1 MSKRFHILIALLLP
15 IAAFGQALHNGIAL
29 PEEWPPRYPQPTVA
43 QDMPLPYI
51 ESKPA
56 VIPINTGR
64 QLFVD
69 DFLIAETTL
78 QTVCH
83 TPVFYPHNPVL
94 DADKEWE
101 KTTEGVT
108 YAAPFSDGIWYDEKI
123 GKFRMW
129 YLAGAGSIHT
139 YGNQTFYTCYAESTD
154 GIHWTKPTLD
164 IVPGTNIVDTSD
176 RDASTVWLDR
186 TEKDPGK
193 RWKFFNI
200 EKRKGDW
207 CWRAILKYSADGIH
221 WSKGVAQS
229 GDLGDRTTAFYNP
242 FTRKWV
248 LSMRGGTSVS
258 GRSRYYAENSDPEEL
273 VSTSHRTRSDYNDKH
288 VVYWFTPSD
297 KEKRNPKYPET
308 DPGIYNFDAIAYE
321 SIILGLY
328 ASWSGPEN
336 DICKRD
342 GIQKHNVICLGYS
355 RDGFHFYRPT
365 FEPFMD
371 VNEKDDDA
379 WNWGNMQSINGTP
392 LIVNDS
398 LYFYASGRHLDK
410 VYWDGHTS
418 TGLAKLRRDGFVSR
432 HAGKEEGTLTTEPL
446 TFDGKYLFVNVAV
459 ASKKSSLRIELLDKD
474 GNIIPGFAKKDCDT
488 LKGIDSTKQPVSWK
502 GQTDL
507 SALSNQTIRIK
518 FYLTNG
524 DLYAFWV
531 SPWESGE
538 SRGYTA
544 GGGPGLH
551 QSGIDKK

>member
-1 MSKRFHILIALLLP
+1 M
-15 IAAFGQALHNGIAL
+15 
-29 PEEWPPRYPQPTVA
+29 
-43 QDMPLPYI
+43 
-51 ESKPA
+51 
-56 VIPINTGR
+56 
-64 QLFVD
+64 
-69 DFLIAETTL
+69 
-78 QTVCH
+78 
-83 TPVFYPHNPVL
+83 
-94 DADKEWE
+94 
-101 KTTEGVT
+101 
-108 YAAPFSDGIWYDEKI
+108 
-123 GKFRMW
+123 
-129 YLAGAGSIHT
+129 
-139 YGNQTFYTCYAESTD
+139 
-154 GIHWTKPTLD
+154 
-164 IVPGTNIVDTSD
+164 
-176 RDASTVWLDR
+176 
-186 TEKDPGK
+186 
-193 RWKFFNI
+193 
-200 EKRKGDW
+200 
-207 CWRAILKYSADGIH
+207 
-221 WSKGVAQS
+221 
-229 GDLGDRTTAFYNP
+229 
-242 FTRKWV
+242 
-248 LSMRGGTSVS
+248 
-258 GRSRYYAENSDPEEL
+258 
-273 VSTSHRTRSDYNDKH
+273 
-288 VVYWFTPSD
+288 
-297 KEKRNPKYPET
+297 
-308 DPGIYNFDAIAYE
+308 
-321 SIILGLY
+321 
-328 ASWSGPEN
+328 
-336 DICKRD
+336 
-342 GIQKHNVICLGYS
+342 GYS